1 MEVFI
6 WLMGEKMTSAI
17 KKAALLVIML
27 GVLGVAGCG
36 LRDLLRGQTTP
47 TPSTPDFSQLVPDDW
62 TIEKVETVDIDGDG
76 EEEWLV
82 IYRYDQSPRG
92 FGGPL
97 GGVIYDRQ
105 PDRSPENLATPEPYR
120 PSTLVAYHLLP
131 AKGGRG
137 YLGENV
143 GGEDKPWP
151 EVGEYDANGDGKKE
165 LVIRGYS
172 APGFPTSLAIF
183 RWVDKERG
191 YQPMIH
197 AEGQNADVLWG
208 DAGIELE
215 PDFKQGPIKRV
226 IVRSR
231 LYAPYWYLRSRLGRR
246 VVYEWDDSKA
256 NLEKKSESIDFVFGR
271 PQGAEQPKQK
281 QYPVAYPE
289 AAVLAYYED
298 FRIEEIVSVQQ
309 DEDEAQVKVRLTVNG
324 QLVEDVC
331 SLTRISTGKVKDVAK
346 WEVACPE

>member
-1 MEVFI
+1 
-6 WLMGEKMTSAI
+6 MTSAI
-17 KKAALLVIML
+17 RKAVLLAVMLAL
-27 GVLGVAGCG
+27 LGVAGCDFG
-36 LRDLLRGQTTP
+36 DLLRGENTP
-47 TPSTPDFSQLVPDDW
+47 TPSMPDFHHLVPDAW
-62 TIEKVETVDIDGDG
+62 TIEKVETVDVDGDG
-76 EEEWLV
+76 EDEWLV
-82 IYRYDQSPRG
+82 IYRYDKSPGG

-120 PSTLVAYHLLP
+120 SSILVAYHLLP
-131 AKGGRG
+131 AKGGKG

-151 EVGEYDANGDGKKE
+151 EVGEYDANGDGKDE

-197 AEGQNADVLWG
+197 AEEENADVLWG

-215 PDFKQGPIKRV
+215 PDFEQGPIKRV
-226 IVRSR
+226 VVRSR
-231 LYAPYWYLRSRLGRR
+231 LYHPYWYLRSRLGRR
-246 VVYEWDDSKA
+246 IVYEWNVSQTK
-256 NLEKKSESIDFVFGR
+256 LEKKSESIDFVFGR

-298 FRIEEIVSVQQ
+298 WRIKDIVAVR
-309 DEDEAQVKVRLTVNG
+309 ENKDEAQVKVRLIVSD
-324 QLVEDVC
+324 QPVEDVC
-331 SLTRISTGKVKDVAK
+331 SLTRKSTGKVKDVAK
-346 WEVACPE
+346 WEVTCPE